1 AGLAAH
7 NDARFQGRR
16 RRHHRKLDRGG
27 PRSSSRRRAPG
38 ASARPGRR
46 PRPPLSRLW
55 PRFMTA
61 LASKQWL
68 RRPVTSYALRL
79 RGIRVQGHMG
89 VSDVERSKPQELVV
103 AVDLELDGSRY
114 PATDDLDRAANYAE
128 VVRVATESADAV
140 AD

>member
-1 AGLAAH
+1 
-7 NDARFQGRR
+7 
-16 RRHHRKLDRGG
+16 
-27 PRSSSRRRAPG
+27 
-38 ASARPGRR
+38 
-46 PRPPLSRLW
+46 
-55 PRFMTA
+55 MTA

-140 AD
+140 ADRLLETYALRVADGLALQWPDAQRVRVAVTKATVPVTPRTDEATVEVTLHGPWS